1 MKFLCKWIC
10 DQICEY
16 NLFASE
22 TDENSEPGISAA
34 KIKRE
39 KYATWLYVLLVLV
52 SLYVIFY
59 IALLQSNPQMIT
71 IADISPSSFRKLR
84 VQHPETLSCRCSNS
98 TIRYSTFISNEI
110 DFHPICSSIFVTE
123 RWIRAFYVLVVYH
136 DHDENFDTTAYS
148 QLRLLASLCILSREV
163 VLQSQSD
170 FDNRELITIELH
182 TEDQLESKTNTTIE
196 QFKNSTIT
204 QIISIIDFL
213 RIITHANHF
222 ISALRTNLRA
232 TLSIPSIEHND
243 SIIYGSWRLFRP
255 SDQMLSSK
263 SHSSCAYINGFTCD
277 RLFSYQNPFKP
288 IGPIKGFVRGC
299 LTFEAILVN
308 TLGCFY
314 DTDCL
319 ESLATSFPVPDEIRL
334 NLTKYVLPKQEQN
347 SSVYNHLLNLFVE
360 KWSTNIHYMDYFK
373 SCAPSFCTYTIPRE
387 TNFFS
392 ALTLLISLY
401 GGLTIICRTS
411 APYLITIAV
420 KLKKQP
426 LNRRSINSVSILR
439 QTHHSVQWLKQLNL
453 FQKYSSQQEI
463 IITRVYLFL
472 LAGSFLVIILF
483 TSLSTE
489 IVVKTVPSPTLKE
502 YKHLHNSYS
511 SSLKC
516 PCSTILVPYGTMIE
530 LSANLHPICS
540 SDYVSDFWTSILKLA
555 VIPQAPM
562 DWRNYANS
570 EFQLLSDSCK
580 LVNKTM
586 ADTMSHFKMQS
597 FIASYVLNEY
607 DLAKQLNV
615 TLAEFFHSTVV
626 AFSERIETVRLL
638 IQTDQPFA
646 KLGSGDLEAFP
657 LDLNV
662 TTITNQTTGR
672 LSFEI
677 QFMLARV
684 IDGDTGCVKCI
695 CAMNKHCHTSFALYD
710 IKYINANEYNYTSVY
725 TLPGMVRACFVIES
739 VFLSTLECFYM
750 NSSCFPLLMK
760 YIREKYEQ
768 NALNPAWIDIQ
779 PLVYHEES
787 SRFPPKMPISF
798 VMKEMM
804 IEKWNPTVFYENF
817 YKTCA
822 PIYCTYM
829 ITIRTMTITKILTLL
844 IYTISGI
851 TSTLYLL
858 TPLLV
863 KSFFFLKRCDI
874 CKQRRRQ
881 TVPRSKLSDKVKTIF
896 KMLFKHLGELNIFS
910 SRDFAS
916 QIDRGTATQLGRWTT
931 RVYICL
937 LIFGLAIVA
946 AYSTVK
952 PRTLVKTF
960 DKPLFETYKQLKNM
974 HGKKLECAC
983 SSIVSAYKQYVT
995 IEPIF
1000 HSICSSEFVSE
1011 QWRMNL
1017 TKNLVP
1023 DLSVYDFKDYR
1034 RFLSAHL
1041 QFLQGLCELSVQSVK
1056 AYVSQF
1062 LDLYLIT
1069 PHLLTE
1075 NDLQTLINSSIEQ
1088 GKANAPGKIIQLL
1101 FLIRTMNHGNG
1112 IMTTYGTNYQY
1123 FPSAEDAHGLP
1134 QVISSR
1140 GIIHDNQCDCG
1151 VYYNCTSEARFIR
1164 NNTSKPVPIKGLKIG
1179 CAPSESFL
1187 ASTLECFYDLSCTEL
1202 IGEYMNYSISP
1213 LKNRNQLYLNATVD
1227 ELMRKSFVEEWN
1239 QSITYSSYYH
1249 QCAPAI
1255 CSYTY
1260 TQKLFSWYTLTL
1272 LMGLQGGLSIVLK
1285 WITPKLVQITLKIYC
1300 YRKKQGGIIQPIT
1313 AVELNRSAN
1322 LVLSSTSHDFCKA
1335 ILRWIFAI
1343 SIIIIALATFSVVF
1357 IQHRRH
1363 QLAITRA
1370 STSSSTPTVTVNQTT
1385 INNSVQTC
1393 QLQFNV
1399 KSIYQL
1405 TTRQMSQP
1413 RFIVTDFNNDRQ
1425 ADILIR
1431 CALPEADVILIANR
1445 DGTFTAHSA
1454 FPQQAYYFDVTIG
1467 DFNNDRHV
1475 DVAFANDHSGV
1486 NVWLEWNNSTSQL
1499 PIKTLTNTR
1508 NRLESLTVGDFDGDD
1523 YSDIAGLA
1531 GPGHR
1536 IMILFGCGNG
1546 SFIQTQNSILYE
1558 GGMLQPESVIA
1569 IDFNK
1574 DTNLDIIS
1582 LDQSTFQI
1590 VIWFGRGNGVFHEKK
1605 VLYTTHASFLPI
1617 SLHLGDFNNDDHS
1630 DFLVSYHGKTFV
1642 TMMFGFDDQTVN
1654 KNVEFSIG
1662 VGTVIHPFIFETSA
1676 RSYIIVDDFNRDN
1689 SLDFIAHNRRIH
1701 SVNILFGDGHGNF
1714 QRKQIS
1720 LDDIPHAQNYYYSA
1734 VADFNNDGYKD
1745 LVMFNWDND
1754 TVEIFY
1760 NTGKC

>member
-1 MKFLCKWIC
+1 MKFLCKWIY

-22 TDENSEPGISAA
+22 TDGNSEPEISAA
-34 KIKRE
+34 KIERE

-71 IADISPSSFRKLR
+71 IVDISPSSFRKLR
-84 VQHPETLSCRCSNS
+84 VQQPETLSCRCSNS
-98 TIRYSTFISNEI
+98 TIHYSTFISNEI
-110 DFHPICSSIFVTE
+110 NFHPICSSIFVTE

-136 DHDENFDTTAYS
+136 DHDENFDTAAYS

-163 VLQSQSD
+163 VLQSQRD

-182 TEDQLESKTNTTIE
+182 TEDQLESKINTTIE
-196 QFKNSTIT
+196 HFKNT
-204 QIISIIDFL
+204 
-213 RIITHANHF
+213 
-222 ISALRTNLRA
+222 LRTNLRA
-232 TLSIPSIEHND
+232 TLSIPSIEQND

-255 SDQMLSSK
+255 SDQLLSSK
-263 SHSSCAYINGFTCD
+263 SHFSCAYINGFTCD

-299 LTFEAILVN
+299 LTFEAFLKN
-308 TLGCFY
+308 TLDCFY
-314 DTDCL
+314 DIDCL
-319 ESLATSFPVPDEIRL
+319 ESLATSFPVPEEIRL
-334 NLTKYVLPKQEQN
+334 NLTKYILPKQEQN
-347 SSVYNHLLNLFVE
+347 SSVHDHLLNLFVE
-360 KWSTNIHYMDYFK
+360 KWSTNIHYLDYFK
-373 SCAPSFCTYTIPRE
+373 TCAPSFCTYTIPRE

-420 KLKKQP
+420 KLRKQP
-426 LNRRSINSVSILR
+426 FSRRRINFASIIR
-439 QTHHSVQWLKQLNL
+439 QTHHSVRWLKQLNL
-453 FQKYSSQQEI
+453 FQKNSTQQEI
-463 IITRVYLFL
+463 VNTRVYLLL
-472 LAGSFLVIILF
+472 LAGSLLIIILF

-489 IVVKTVPSPTLKE
+489 MIVKTVPSPTLKE
-502 YKHLHNSYS
+502 YKHLQNSYS

-540 SDYVSDFWTSILKLA
+540 SDYISDFWISILKLA

-562 DWRNYANS
+562 DWRNYASS

-580 LVNKTM
+580 LANKTI

-597 FIASYVLNEY
+597 FIASYVLSEY

-626 AFSERIETVRLL
+626 SFSELIETVRLL

-662 TTITNQTTGR
+662 TTITNQITGR

-684 IDGDTGCVKCI
+684 IDDDTDSVKCI

-710 IKYINANEYNYTSVY
+710 VKYINANEYNYTNIY
-725 TLPGMVRACFVIES
+725 TLPGMVKACFVIES

-750 NSSCFPLLMK
+750 SSSCFPLLMK

-779 PLVYHEES
+779 PLVYREES

-817 YKTCA
+817 YEKCA

-863 KSFFFLKRCDI
+863 KSVFFLKRWKI
-874 CKQRRRQ
+874 CKQRQRQ
-881 TVPRSKLSDKVKTIF
+881 TVTRLKLSDKVKTIF
-896 KMLFKHLGELNIFS
+896 KMLFKHLDELNIFS

-916 QIDRGTATQLGRWTT
+916 QIDRSTATQLGRWTT

-937 LIFGLAIVA
+937 LIFGLAIFA
-946 AYSTVK
+946 AYSAVK

-960 DKPLFETYKQLKNM
+960 DKPLFETYKHLKNM
-974 HGKKLECAC
+974 HGKKLECTC
-983 SSIVSAYKQYVT
+983 SSIASAYKQYV
-995 IEPIF
+995 IIKPIF
-1000 HSICSSEFVSE
+1000 HSICSSKFISE

-1017 TKNLVP
+1017 TKNLVA

-1041 QFLQGLCELSVQSVK
+1041 QFLQGLCELSVTSVR
-1056 AYVSQF
+1056 AYISRF

-1069 PHLLTE
+1069 PHLLSE
-1075 NDLQTLINSSIEQ
+1075 NDLQILLDSSIEH
-1088 GKANAPGKIIQLL
+1088 GKTNAPGKIIQLL

-1123 FPSAEDAHGLP
+1123 FPAAEDAHGLP
-1134 QVISSR
+1134 QAISSR
-1140 GIIHDNQCDCG
+1140 GVIHDNQCDCG
-1151 VYYNCTSEARFIR
+1151 VYYNCTSEARFIQ
-1164 NNTSKPVPIKGLKIG
+1164 NNTSKTVSIKGLKIG

-1187 ASTLECFYDLSCTEL
+1187 ASTLECFYDLSCTKL
-1202 IGEYMNYSISP
+1202 IGGYMNYSISP
-1213 LKNRNQLYLNATVD
+1213 LKNRIQVYLNATVN

-1285 WITPKLVQITLKIYC
+1285 WITPKLVQITLKIYY
-1300 YRKKQGGIIQPIT
+1300 YRKKQGNIIQPVPV
-1313 AVELNRSAN
+1313 VELNRNSN
-1322 LVLSSTSHDFCKA
+1322 PTLPSTSHDLCIA
-1335 ILRWIFAI
+1335 ILRWIFAM
-1343 SIIIIALATFSVVF
+1343 SFVIIALAIFSIVF

-1363 QLAITRA
+1363 QLATTR
-1370 STSSSTPTVTVNQTT
+1370 TSISLSTPTVTVNQTT
-1385 INNSVQTC
+1385 IKNSVKTC

-1431 CALPEADVILIANR
+1431 CALLEADVILIANG
-1445 DGTFTAHSA
+1445 DGTFTAQTV
-1454 FPQQAYYFDVTIG
+1454 FPQQAHYFDVAIG
-1467 DFNNDRHV
+1467 DFNNDQHA
-1475 DVAFANDHSGV
+1475 DVAFANDYSGV
-1486 NVWLEWNNSTSQL
+1486 NVWLEWNKSASQL
-1499 PIKTLTNTR
+1499 PIKTLTNTH
-1508 NRLESLTVGDFDGDD
+1508 NRLESLTIGDFDRDG

-1531 GPGHR
+1531 ISGHR

-1546 SFIQTQNSILYE
+1546 SFIQTQNSIVYE

-1574 DTNLDIIS
+1574 DANLDIIS
-1582 LDQSTFQI
+1582 LGKSTFQI
-1590 VIWFGRGNGVFHEKK
+1590 VIWFGYGNGVFHEKK

-1617 SLHLGDFNNDDHS
+1617 SLHVGDFNNDDRL

-1642 TMMFGFDDQTVN
+1642 TLMFGFDNHNVN

-1662 VGTVIHPFIFETSA
+1662 VGTVIHPFVFETSA
-1676 RSYIIVDDFNRDN
+1676 RSYIIVDDFNQDN

-1701 SVNILFGDGHGNF
+1701 SVNILFGDSHGNF

-1720 LDDIPHAQNYYYSA
+1720 LDDIPHAQGYYYGA
-1734 VADFNNDGYKD
+1734 VADFNSDRYKD
-1745 LVMFNWDND
+1745 LVTFNWDND

-1760 NTGKC
+1760 NTGEC